1 MGRRLSHLAFLEVHI
16 DEYPRDLTAM
26 RVLHAGILC
35 NVKLWPVIVIVA
47 EIQRKYLALPC
58 GSRVGSTTLRECQ
71 PALSQE
77 ATEVAE
83 KRPPAFSVM
92 TIEVVTLQPLS
103 SVSRLCPNAVAELM
117 FPTSN
122 NRCLTSP

>member
-26 RVLHAGILC
+26 CVLHAGILC
-35 NVKLWPVIVIVA
+35 NVKLLAVIVIVA

-58 GSRVGSTTLRECQ
+58 GSRVGSTPLRECQ

-83 KRPPAFSVM
+83 RRPPASPRIVC
-92 TIEVVTLQPLS
+92 EVGRSFPASCIVTY
-103 SVSRLCPNAVAELM
+103 
-117 FPTSN
+117 
-122 NRCLTSP
+122 